1 MEKSKIKNKT
11 TYMKTI
17 TRFWAAAAV
26 FAGLFTACSDLDD
39 IKNKVDE
46 LDGRLTALETITTNL
61 NKNIEAMQA
70 LYSGATVN
78 SATEKDGVW
87 TVVLSNGETLTL
99 NQGSIGVA
107 NAPVMSVDKDGYWM
121 VDYDGAEG
129 NAPSYILNGENKVQA
144 TGADGKTPLFAVDA
158 EKYWTVSY
166 DAGTTYER
174 VLGAD
179 GQPVKAIQDGQA
191 QDSYFSDVKL
201 EGGQLKVT
209 LKTGEQLALAVVPDF
224 LCAIEATG
232 LQQFNAGETKPYN
245 VTIKGVSST
254 MITAP
259 AGWTATLSEPVDN
272 KAVLTVTAPALT
284 KAVIADSKSDVSILA
299 FSEKGFATIAKINVS
314 ISDAP
319 VVINPVASVTAG
331 EATENT
337 LAYNVAVS
345 DVTSWKYIHQ
355 KEDETAPDAAKLL
368 ADGLSGTDAA
378 LSFEGLDANTSY
390 VLYVLPVNG
399 DKQGAIASVKN
410 KTLEI
415 VAPAVSDLYQA
426 YLDGSEIEIS
436 GVKYSKTANGG
447 ATLLT
452 ATEAETDITTE
463 INKKSGVYF
472 LDAEEGASFKTSAV
486 IGIENG
492 ELVLIGRHTNKEVTL
507 KPSFF
512 FKLVVGG
519 FAMKNVT
526 LDMTLLDNV
535 EKNTG
540 YFLNNSGTEDLTK
553 VHFDGCTVKNI
564 KRSVYTA
571 STNGCA
577 YAVKSFNI
585 VNSNFEIVVA
595 ANTQLFN
602 IYNCSVL
609 DKIEE
614 IVFNNNIVCN
624 QSASAVCQVFNWGD
638 KTAQSGTTWNAKIS
652 FCNNTLY
659 NAPSANG
666 HFKFYQVGSL
676 KMNKN
681 LLWADPAN
689 ENACAMM
696 IIYSEGQTGDNI
708 DTSDNVAYGL
718 IDGKN
723 WDIAHSNSKYKP
735 ESNRLTKLAESPIAT
750 ADFATYTFT
759 PTAEYA
765 GYGAQR

>member
-201 EGGQLKVT
+201 DGGQLKVT

-224 LCAIEATG
+224 LCAIEANG
-232 LQQFNAGETKPYN
+232 LQPFKAGETKTYN

-259 AGWTATLSEPVDN
+259 AGWTATLSDPADN
-272 KAVLTVTAPALT
+272 KAVLTVAAPVTT
-284 KAVIADSKSDVSILA
+284 KAVIADSKSDVCILA
-299 FSEKGFATIAKINVS
+299 FSEKGFATIAKVNVGL
-314 ISDAP
+314 SDEPEGDGPAVDDDP
-319 VVINPVASVTAG
+319 VVEVIT
-331 EATENT
+331 
-337 LAYNVAVS
+337 
-345 DVTSWKYIHQ
+345 
-355 KEDETAPDAAKLL
+355 
-368 ADGLSGTDAA
+368 
-378 LSFEGLDANTSY
+378 
-390 VLYVLPVNG
+390 
-399 DKQGAIASVKN
+399 
-410 KTLEI
+410 
-415 VAPAVSDLYQA
+415 DLYQA
-426 YLDGSEIEIS
+426 YVDGKEIEIA
-436 GVKYSKTANGG
+436 GVKYSKTANGD

-452 ATEAETDITTE
+452 ATEAETDITTD

-512 FKLVVGG
+512 FKMVVGG

-585 VNSNFEIVVA
+585 VNSNFEIVVD

-624 QSASAVCQVFNWGD
+624 KSAAAVCQVFNWGD

-681 LLWADPAN
+681 LLWADPTN
-689 ENACAMM
+689 PNACAMM

-750 ADFATYTFT
+750 VDFTTYTFT
-759 PTAEYA
+759 PIAEYA

>member
-201 EGGQLKVT
+201 DGGQLKVT

-224 LCAIEATG
+224 LCAIEANG
-232 LQQFNAGETKPYN
+232 LQPFKAGETKTYN

-259 AGWTATLSEPVDN
+259 AGWTATLSDPADN
-272 KAVLTVTAPALT
+272 KAVLTVAAPVTT
-284 KAVIADSKSDVSILA
+284 KAVIADSKSDVCILA
-299 FSEKGFATIAKINVS
+299 FSEKGFATIAKVNVGL
-314 ISDAP
+314 SDEPEGDGPAVDDDP
-319 VVINPVASVTAG
+319 VVEVIT
-331 EATENT
+331 
-337 LAYNVAVS
+337 
-345 DVTSWKYIHQ
+345 
-355 KEDETAPDAAKLL
+355 
-368 ADGLSGTDAA
+368 
-378 LSFEGLDANTSY
+378 
-390 VLYVLPVNG
+390 
-399 DKQGAIASVKN
+399 
-410 KTLEI
+410 
-415 VAPAVSDLYQA
+415 DLYQA
-426 YLDGSEIEIS
+426 YVDGKEIEIA
-436 GVKYSKTANGG
+436 GVKYSKTANGD

-512 FKLVVGG
+512 FKMVVGG

-585 VNSNFEIVVA
+585 VNSNFEIVVD

-624 QSASAVCQVFNWGD
+624 KSASAVCQVFNWGD

-681 LLWADPAN
+681 LLWADPTN
-689 ENACAMM
+689 PNACAMM
-696 IIYSEGQTGDNI
+696 IIYSENQTGDNI

-750 ADFATYTFT
+750 VDFTTYTFT

>member
-1 MEKSKIKNKT
+1 
-11 TYMKTI
+11 MKTI

-224 LCAIEATG
+224 LCAIEANG
-232 LQQFNAGETKPYN
+232 LQPFKAGETKTYN

-259 AGWTATLSEPVDN
+259 AGWTATLSDPADN
-272 KAVLTVTAPALT
+272 KAVLTVAAPVTT
-284 KAVIADSKSDVSILA
+284 KAVIADSKSDVCILA
-299 FSEKGFATIAKINVS
+299 FSEKGFATIAKVNVGL
-314 ISDAP
+314 SDEPEGDGPAVDDDP
-319 VVINPVASVTAG
+319 VVEVIT
-331 EATENT
+331 
-337 LAYNVAVS
+337 
-345 DVTSWKYIHQ
+345 
-355 KEDETAPDAAKLL
+355 
-368 ADGLSGTDAA
+368 
-378 LSFEGLDANTSY
+378 
-390 VLYVLPVNG
+390 
-399 DKQGAIASVKN
+399 
-410 KTLEI
+410 
-415 VAPAVSDLYQA
+415 DLYQA
-426 YLDGSEIEIS
+426 YVDGKEIEIA
-436 GVKYSKTANGG
+436 GVKYSKTANGD

-472 LDAEEGASFKTSAV
+472 LDAEEGASFKTSGV

-512 FKLVVGG
+512 FKMVVGG

-585 VNSNFEIVVA
+585 VNSNFEIVVD

-624 QSASAVCQVFNWGD
+624 KSASAVCQVFNWGD

-681 LLWADPAN
+681 LLWADPTN
-689 ENACAMM
+689 PNACAMM

-750 ADFATYTFT
+750 VDFTTYTFT
-759 PTAEYA
+759 PIAEYA

>member
-1 MEKSKIKNKT
+1 
-11 TYMKTI
+11 MKTI

-224 LCAIEATG
+224 LCAIEANG
-232 LQQFNAGETKPYN
+232 LQPFKAGETKTYN

-259 AGWTATLSEPVDN
+259 AGWTATLSDPADN
-272 KAVLTVTAPALT
+272 KAVLTVAAPVTT
-284 KAVIADSKSDVSILA
+284 KAVIADSKSDVCILA
-299 FSEKGFATIAKINVS
+299 FSEKGFATIAKVNVGL
-314 ISDAP
+314 SDEPEGDGPAVDDDP
-319 VVINPVASVTAG
+319 VVEVIT
-331 EATENT
+331 
-337 LAYNVAVS
+337 
-345 DVTSWKYIHQ
+345 
-355 KEDETAPDAAKLL
+355 
-368 ADGLSGTDAA
+368 
-378 LSFEGLDANTSY
+378 
-390 VLYVLPVNG
+390 
-399 DKQGAIASVKN
+399 
-410 KTLEI
+410 
-415 VAPAVSDLYQA
+415 DLYQA
-426 YLDGSEIEIS
+426 YVDGKEIEIA
-436 GVKYSKTANGG
+436 GVKYSKTANGD

-472 LDAEEGASFKTSAV
+472 LDAEEGASFKTSGV

-512 FKLVVGG
+512 FKMVVGG

-585 VNSNFEIVVA
+585 VNSNFEIVVD

-624 QSASAVCQVFNWGD
+624 QSAAAVCQVFNWGD

-681 LLWADPAN
+681 LLWADPTN
-689 ENACAMM
+689 PNACAMM

-750 ADFATYTFT
+750 VDFTTYTFT
-759 PTAEYA
+759 PIAEYA

>member
-1 MEKSKIKNKT
+1 
-11 TYMKTI
+11 MKTI

-78 SATEKDGVW
+78 SATNANGTW
-87 TVVLSNGETLTL
+87 TIVLSNGETLTL

-144 TGADGKTPLFAVDA
+144 TGADGKTPKFAVDA
-158 EKYWTVSY
+158 EKFWTVSY
-166 DAGTTYER
+166 DGGTTYER

-179 GQPVKAIQDGQA
+179 GQPVKAIQDGQS
-191 QDSYFSDVKL
+191 QDNYFSDVKL

-209 LKTGEQLALAVVPDF
+209 LKTGEELVVPVVPDF

-259 AGWTATLSEPVDN
+259 AGWTATLSDPVDN
-272 KAVLTVTAPALT
+272 KAVLTVTAPVTT
-284 KAVIADSKSDVSILA
+284 KAVIADSKSDVCILA
-299 FSEKGFATIAKINVS
+299 FSEKGFATIAKVNVS
-314 ISDAP
+314 VSGEPEGDGPAVDDEP
-319 VVINPVASVTAG
+319 VVEVIT
-331 EATENT
+331 
-337 LAYNVAVS
+337 
-345 DVTSWKYIHQ
+345 
-355 KEDETAPDAAKLL
+355 
-368 ADGLSGTDAA
+368 
-378 LSFEGLDANTSY
+378 
-390 VLYVLPVNG
+390 
-399 DKQGAIASVKN
+399 
-410 KTLEI
+410 
-415 VAPAVSDLYQA
+415 DLYQA
-426 YLDGSEIEIS
+426 YLDGKEIEIA
-436 GVKYSKTANGG
+436 GVKYSKAVNGE

-452 ATEAETDITTE
+452 ATEAETDITTL

-472 LDAEEGASFKTSAV
+472 LDAEEGASFKTSGV

-512 FKLVVGG
+512 FKMVVGG

-564 KRSVYTA
+564 KKSVYTA

-585 VNSNFEIVVA
+585 VNSNFEIVVD

-624 QSASAVCQVFNWGD
+624 KSASAVCQVFNWGNN
-638 KTAQSGTTWNAKIS
+638 TAQSGTTWNTKVS

-659 NAPSANG
+659 NAPSANC

-681 LLWADPAN
+681 LLWADPTSQTSTG
-689 ENACAMM
+689 MM
-696 IIYSEGQTGDNI
+696 IIYSENQTGDNI
-708 DTSDNVAYGL
+708 DTSDNIAYGL
-718 IDGKN
+718 AEGKN

-735 ESNRLTKLAESPIAT
+735 ESNRLTKLAETPLAT
-750 ADFATYTFT
+750 VDFATYTFT
-759 PTAEYA
+759 PTAAYA

>member
-1 MEKSKIKNKT
+1 
-11 TYMKTI
+11 MKTI

-121 VDYDGAEG
+121 VDYDGTEG
-129 NAPSYILNGENKVQA
+129 NAPSYILTGENKVQA

-224 LCAIEATG
+224 LCAIEANG
-232 LQQFNAGETKPYN
+232 LQPFKAGETKTYN

-259 AGWTATLSEPVDN
+259 AGWTATLSDPADN
-272 KAVLTVTAPALT
+272 KAVLTVAAPVTT
-284 KAVIADSKSDVSILA
+284 KAVIADSKSDVCILA
-299 FSEKGFATIAKINVS
+299 FSEKGFATIAKVNVGL
-314 ISDAP
+314 SDEPEGDGPAVDDDP
-319 VVINPVASVTAG
+319 VVEVIT
-331 EATENT
+331 
-337 LAYNVAVS
+337 
-345 DVTSWKYIHQ
+345 
-355 KEDETAPDAAKLL
+355 
-368 ADGLSGTDAA
+368 
-378 LSFEGLDANTSY
+378 
-390 VLYVLPVNG
+390 
-399 DKQGAIASVKN
+399 
-410 KTLEI
+410 
-415 VAPAVSDLYQA
+415 DLYQA
-426 YLDGSEIEIS
+426 YVDGKEIEIA
-436 GVKYSKTANGG
+436 GVKYSKTANGD

-472 LDAEEGASFKTSAV
+472 LDAEEGASFKTSGV

-512 FKLVVGG
+512 FKMVVGG

-585 VNSNFEIVVA
+585 VNSNFEIVVD

-624 QSASAVCQVFNWGD
+624 KSASAVCQVFNWGD

-681 LLWADPAN
+681 LLWADPTN
-689 ENACAMM
+689 PNACAMM

-750 ADFATYTFT
+750 VDFTTYTFT
-759 PTAEYA
+759 PIAEYA

>member
-1 MEKSKIKNKT
+1 
-11 TYMKTI
+11 MKTI

-121 VDYDGAEG
+121 VDYDGAAG

-201 EGGQLKVT
+201 DGGQLKVT

-224 LCAIEATG
+224 LCAIEANG
-232 LQQFNAGETKPYN
+232 LQPFKAGETKTYN

-259 AGWTATLSEPVDN
+259 AGWTATLSDPADN
-272 KAVLTVTAPALT
+272 KAVLTVAAPVTT
-284 KAVIADSKSDVSILA
+284 KAVIADSKSDVCILA
-299 FSEKGFATIAKINVS
+299 FSEKGFATIAKVNVGL
-314 ISDAP
+314 SDEPEGDGPAVDDDP
-319 VVINPVASVTAG
+319 VVEVIT
-331 EATENT
+331 
-337 LAYNVAVS
+337 
-345 DVTSWKYIHQ
+345 
-355 KEDETAPDAAKLL
+355 
-368 ADGLSGTDAA
+368 
-378 LSFEGLDANTSY
+378 
-390 VLYVLPVNG
+390 
-399 DKQGAIASVKN
+399 
-410 KTLEI
+410 
-415 VAPAVSDLYQA
+415 DLYQA
-426 YLDGSEIEIS
+426 YVDGKEIEIA
-436 GVKYSKTANGG
+436 GVKYSKTANGD

-472 LDAEEGASFKTSAV
+472 LDAEEGASFKTSGV

-512 FKLVVGG
+512 FKMVVGG

-585 VNSNFEIVVA
+585 VNSNFEIVVD

-624 QSASAVCQVFNWGD
+624 KSASAVCQVFNWGD

-659 NAPSANG
+659 NAPSVNC

-681 LLWADPAN
+681 LLWADPTN
-689 ENACAMM
+689 PNACAMM

-735 ESNRLTKLAESPIAT
+735 GSNRLTKLTESPIAK

>member
-1 MEKSKIKNKT
+1 
-11 TYMKTI
+11 MKTI

-201 EGGQLKVT
+201 DGGQLKVT

-224 LCAIEATG
+224 LCAIEANG
-232 LQQFNAGETKPYN
+232 LQPFKAGETKTYN

-259 AGWTATLSEPVDN
+259 AGWTATLSDPADN
-272 KAVLTVTAPALT
+272 KAVLTVAAPVTT
-284 KAVIADSKSDVSILA
+284 KAVIADSKSDVCILA
-299 FSEKGFATIAKINVS
+299 FSEKGFATIAKVNVGL
-314 ISDAP
+314 SDEPEGDGPAVDDDP
-319 VVINPVASVTAG
+319 VVEVIT
-331 EATENT
+331 
-337 LAYNVAVS
+337 
-345 DVTSWKYIHQ
+345 
-355 KEDETAPDAAKLL
+355 
-368 ADGLSGTDAA
+368 
-378 LSFEGLDANTSY
+378 
-390 VLYVLPVNG
+390 
-399 DKQGAIASVKN
+399 
-410 KTLEI
+410 
-415 VAPAVSDLYQA
+415 DLYQA
-426 YLDGSEIEIS
+426 YVDGKEIEIA
-436 GVKYSKTANGG
+436 GVKYSKTANGD

-512 FKLVVGG
+512 FKMVVGG

-585 VNSNFEIVVA
+585 VNSNFEIVVD

-624 QSASAVCQVFNWGD
+624 KSAAAVCQVFNWGD

-681 LLWADPAN
+681 LLWADPTN
-689 ENACAMM
+689 PNACAMM

-750 ADFATYTFT
+750 VDFTTYTFT
-759 PTAEYA
+759 PIAEYA

>member
-17 TRFWAAAAV
+17 TRFWAATAV

-78 SATEKDGVW
+78 SVTQKDGVW

-99 NQGSIGVA
+99 NQGTIGVA

-129 NAPSYILNGENKVQA
+129 DAPSYILNGENKILA
-144 TGADGKTPLFAVDA
+144 TGADGKTPKFAVDA
-158 EKYWTVSY
+158 EKFWTVSY
-166 DAGTTYER
+166 DGGTTYER

-201 EGGQLKVT
+201 DGGQLKVT
-209 LKTGEQLALAVVPDF
+209 LKTGEELVVPVVPDF

-259 AGWTATLSEPVDN
+259 AGWVATLSEPVDN

-284 KAVIADSKSDVSILA
+284 KAVIADSKSDVSVLA
-299 FSEKGFATIAKINVS
+299 ISEKGFATIAKINVS
-314 ISDAP
+314 TSDAP
-319 VVINPVASVTAG
+319 VVVNPVASVTAG

-337 LAYNVAVS
+337 LAYNVAVT

-355 KEDETAPDAAKLL
+355 KESETAPDAAKLL

-410 KTLEI
+410 KTLEM
-415 VAPAVSDLYQA
+415 VAPAVTDLYQA
-426 YLDGSEIEIS
+426 YLDGKEIEIA
-436 GVKYSKTANGG
+436 GVKYSKAVNGE

-452 ATEAETDITTE
+452 ATAAETNLRDDIHRKSGVFFLDAANDASFAIPSITE
-463 INKKSGVYF
+463 INGTEV
-472 LDAEEGASFKTSAV
+472 V
-486 IGIENG
+486 I
-492 ELVLIGRHTNKEVTL
+492 IGRYTDKETVL
-507 KPSFF
+507 VPQMY
-512 FKLVVGG
+512 FKFVAGG
-519 FAMKNVT
+519 FALKNLTIDMDKLDASGSNNKYFINHSGTDDLTYLLFDDCKVINIKKNVLT
-526 LDMTLLDNV
+526 TA
-535 EKNTG
+535 T
-540 YFLNNSGTEDLTK
+540 NS
-553 VHFDGCTVKNI
+553 
-564 KRSVYTA
+564 
-571 STNGCA
+571 CA
-577 YAVKSFNI
+577 YAIKKINI
-585 VNSNFEIVVA
+585 VDSDFEISGTTNV
-595 ANTQLFN
+595 QMFN
-602 IYNCSVL
+602 LYTSKVL
-609 DKIEE
+609 AKFEE
-614 IVFNNNIVCN
+614 IVFDNNIVFN
-624 QSASAVCQVFNWGD
+624 EEPGVCQVFNWGNGTEQTS
-638 KTAQSGTTWNAKIS
+638 TAYNTKVS
-652 FCNNTLY
+652 FCNNTFY
-659 NAPSANG
+659 NAPSGNS
-666 HFKFYQVGSL
+666 HFKFEQVASL
-676 KMNKN
+676 DVKKN
-681 LLWADPAN
+681 LFWA
-689 ENACAMM
+689 
-696 IIYSEGQTGDNI
+696 SETNVNSSNMFALYGSGQTATGIDVSDNI
-708 DTSDNVAYGL
+708 AYGL
-718 IDGKN
+718 AEGKN
-723 WDIAHSNSKYKP
+723 WNLAHSNSTYKP
-735 ESNRLTKLAESPIAT
+735 EPNTLTKLESNPLAT
-750 ADFATYTFT
+750 VDFATYTFT
-759 PTAEYA
+759 PVAAYA